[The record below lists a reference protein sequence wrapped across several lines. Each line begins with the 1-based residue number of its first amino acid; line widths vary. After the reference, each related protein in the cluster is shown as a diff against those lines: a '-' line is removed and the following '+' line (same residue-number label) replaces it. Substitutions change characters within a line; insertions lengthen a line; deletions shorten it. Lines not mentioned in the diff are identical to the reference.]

1 MHKSMILSAAFA
13 LGAVTVLPATQALNI
28 GGEAQAQRGGD
39 GQRAGNRQG
48 RRNGERR
55 RTGNRNGQR
64 AGNRNGNRSAAR
76 EPRREV
82 TNTAPPRREARN
94 RTERRVPRLDR
105 FRRWR
110 QRDRFARR
118 DVRRTH
124 REFRRERFGG
134 RRARRGFHA
143 NHSCMRPR
151 RIRRRLHRQGWDV
164 VAFHR
169 AGRRFNVRARSR
181 RGVLHALRVDA
192 CNGHIISAHGLERKR
207 HRGIKRAFRKI
218 GRTFKKI
225 F

>member
-1 MHKSMILSAAFA
+1 MHKYMILSAAFA
-13 LGAVTVLPATQALNI
+13 LGAVTVLPATQALNL

-48 RRNGERR
+48 RRNG
-55 RTGNRNGQR
+55 QR
-64 AGNRNGNRSAAR
+64 AGNRNRNGNRRAAR

-82 TNTAPPRREARN
+82 TDTAPPRREARN
-94 RTERRVPRLDR
+94 RAEPRAPRFDR

-110 QRDRFARR
+110 QRDRFAHR
-118 DVRRTH
+118 DA
-124 REFRRERFGG
+124 

-143 NHSCMRPR
+143 NRFCMRPR

-169 AGRRFNVRARSR
+169 AGRNFNVRAHSR